1 MDVLFVL
8 VVPFLLMVIVTR
20 VTFSLVGA
28 TIVTLMIAFV
38 LGVHEQPF
46 WLIGLAIGSFVV
58 GLLVAKKV
66 LKRKPGM

>member
-1 MDVLFVL
+1 MDILFIL
-8 VVPFLLMVIVTR
+8 VVPFLVMVIVTR

-38 LGVHEQPF
+38 LGVHVQPF
-46 WLIGLAIGSFVV
+46 WVIGIAIGSFVV

-66 LKRKPGM
+66 LERKPGM